1 MKIRIDDLYYCR
13 LEQIEIELKQQ
24 YYKGKIRNNLRIGQL
39 IKEKKDLQS
48 RLNEL

>member
-1 MKIRIDDLYYCR
+1 MRIDDLYCSR
-13 LEQIEIELKQQ
+13 LEQIEIELRQQ
-24 YYKGKIRNNLRIGQL
+24 YYKGKRRNNLIIGQL